1 MIGRIEGVLFEKAPT
16 RVVVDVGGVGYEAQ
30 IPLSTFTRLPDTGKT
45 VALRI
50 YTHLRENALQLYGFA
65 TDRERAVFEVLL
77 HASRV
82 GPKLAQT
89 ILSGIDADALVA
101 AIREGDVAAL
111 RAAPGVGAKTAERIV
126 VELRDR
132 VQESFGPAGPARAK
146 GAQGAPGGARAQ
158 LLSAL
163 VNLQVPRGQAEKLVE
178 EIVADHGE
186 AAPIEDL
193 VRAALPRLSR
203 G

>member
-89 ILSGIDADALVA
+89 ILSGIEADALVA

-132 VQESFGPAGPARAK
+132 VQESFGSADPARAT
-146 GAQGAPGGARAQ
+146 GAAGATDGARAQ

-186 AAPIEDL
+186 AAPIEEL